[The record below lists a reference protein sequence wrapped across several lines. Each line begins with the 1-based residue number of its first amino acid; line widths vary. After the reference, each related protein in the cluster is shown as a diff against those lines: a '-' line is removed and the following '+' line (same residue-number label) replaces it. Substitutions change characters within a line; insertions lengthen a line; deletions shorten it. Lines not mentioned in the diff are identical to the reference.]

1 MKVLDSKTTRRS
13 RIAIVENVDK
23 LIEQVQGNVIT
34 WRRHLHKHPEL
45 SFQEEKT
52 AQFVYDTLC
61 AMGNLEVSRPTKTSV
76 MARLIGSQPG
86 KVLALRADMDA
97 LALQEE
103 NSCDFASQNTGV
115 MHACGH
121 DAHTAMLLGTA
132 TVLSQ
137 LEDQIQGEVRF
148 LFQHAEETPPGGS
161 RELIKAGAMSGVDRI
176 IGLHVMSHIP
186 VGKVGIIYGA
196 AMASSDTFDATIQGR
211 GGHASQPHF
220 TIDPVAIGAQ
230 VVTNLQH
237 IVSRG
242 LDPLEKLV
250 VSVTTFHGGTANN
263 IIPDTVTLQG
273 SIRSFSKDV
282 RQQAAEQIDKVFAGI
297 TAAHGASYTMKYNY
311 GYDSVNND
319 QEITRI
325 AEETVEQLW
334 GKEAIVIMTPL
345 MGGEDFAFYL
355 NEAPGCF
362 IFLGAANPEQGTVYP
377 MHHPKFT
384 IDEASMAIGVKLSV
398 HAALKLLA

>member
-1 MKVLDSKTTRRS
+1 MT
-13 RIAIVENVDK
+13 NVDD
-23 LIEQVQGNVIT
+23 LIAQVHDKVIT

-45 SFQEEKT
+45 SYQEEKT

-61 AMGNLEVSRPTKTSV
+61 ALGNLEVTRPTKTSV
-76 MARLIGSQPG
+76 MARLIGGRPG

-97 LALQEE
+97 LAVQEE
-103 NSCDFASQNTGV
+103 NNFDFVSQNPGV

-132 TVLSQ
+132 TILSQ
-137 LEDQIQGEVRF
+137 LQDQIQGEVRF
-148 LFQHAEETPPGGS
+148 LFQHAEELFPGGS
-161 RELIKAGAMSGVDRI
+161 RELIRAGAMSGVDRI

-186 VGKVGIIYGA
+186 VGKIGIIYGP
-196 AMASSDTFDATIQGR
+196 AMASSDTFDAIIQGR
-211 GGHASQPHF
+211 GGHASQPHV
-220 TIDPVAIGAQ
+220 TVDPIAVGSQ

-242 LDPLEKLV
+242 VDPLEKLV

-282 RQQAAEQIDKVFAGI
+282 RMQAAEQIDRVFAGI
-297 TAAHGASYTMKYNY
+297 TAAHGASYTLKYNY

-319 QEITRI
+319 AAITKI
-325 AEETVEQLW
+325 IEETVEELW
-334 GKEAIVIMTPL
+334 GKEAVIKMAPL
-345 MGGEDFAFYL
+345 MGGEDFSFYL
-355 NEAPGCF
+355 NEAPGSF
-362 IFLGAANPEQGTVYP
+362 VFVGTGNPEQGTVYP

-384 IDEASMAIGVKLSV
+384 VDEASLAIGVKLSV
-398 HAALKLLA
+398 HAALKLLG

>member
-1 MKVLDSKTTRRS
+1 MT
-13 RIAIVENVDK
+13 NVDD
-23 LIEQVQGNVIT
+23 LIAQVHDKVIT

-45 SFQEEKT
+45 SYQEEKT

-61 AMGNLEVSRPTKTSV
+61 ALGNLEVTRPTKTSV
-76 MARLIGSQPG
+76 MARLIGGRPG

-97 LALQEE
+97 LAVQEE
-103 NSCDFASQNTGV
+103 NNFEFVSQNDGV

-132 TVLSQ
+132 TILSQ
-137 LEDQIQGEVRF
+137 LQDQIQGEVRF
-148 LFQHAEETPPGGS
+148 LFQHAEELFPGGS
-161 RELIKAGAMSGVDRI
+161 RELIRAGAMSGVDRI

-186 VGKVGIIYGA
+186 VGKIGIIYGP
-196 AMASSDTFDATIQGR
+196 AMASSDTFDAIIQGR
-211 GGHASQPHF
+211 GGHASQPHV
-220 TIDPVAIGAQ
+220 TVDPIAVGSQ

-242 LDPLEKLV
+242 VDPLEKLV

-282 RQQAAEQIDKVFAGI
+282 RMQAAEQIDRVFAGI
-297 TAAHGASYTMKYNY
+297 TAAHGASYTLKYNY

-319 QEITRI
+319 AAITKI
-325 AEETVEQLW
+325 IEETVEELW
-334 GKEAIVIMTPL
+334 GKEAVINMAPL

-362 IFLGAANPEQGTVYP
+362 VFLGAGNPEQGVVYP

-384 IDEASMAIGVKLSV
+384 IDEASLAIGVKLSV
-398 HAALKLLA
+398 HAALKLLD

>member
-1 MKVLDSKTTRRS
+1 MEK
-13 RIAIVENVDK
+13 VDK
-23 LIEQVQGNVIT
+23 LIDQVQEDVIT

-61 AMGNLEVSRPTKTSV
+61 ALGNLEVSRPTKTSV
-76 MARLIGSQPG
+76 MARLIGSRPG

-97 LALQEE
+97 LAMQEE
-103 NSCDFASQNTGV
+103 NSFDFASQHPGV

-121 DAHTAMLLGTA
+121 DGHTAMLLGTA
-132 TVLSQ
+132 TILSQ
-137 LEDQIQGEVRF
+137 LQDQIHGEVRF
-148 LFQHAEETPPGGS
+148 LFQHAEELPPGGS
-161 RELIKAGAMSGVDRI
+161 RELIKAGVMSGVDRI
-176 IGLHVMSHIP
+176 IGLHVMSHLP
-186 VGKVGIIYGA
+186 TGKIGIVYGP
-196 AMASSDTFDATIQGR
+196 AMASSDLFDATIQGK
-211 GGHASQPHF
+211 GGHASQPHV
-220 TIDPVAIGAQ
+220 TVDPIAVGAQ
-230 VVTNLQH
+230 VVTNLQQ

-242 LDPLEKLV
+242 VDPLEKLV

-263 IIPDTVTLQG
+263 VIPDTVTMQG

-282 RQQAAEQIDKVFAGI
+282 RKQAAEQIDRVFAGI
-297 TAAHGASYTMKYNY
+297 TAAHGASYTLDYHY

-319 QEITRI
+319 AAITTI
-325 AEETVEQLW
+325 IEETVEELW
-334 GKEAIVIMTPL
+334 GKEAVIKMAPL

-362 IFLGAANPEQGTVYP
+362 IFVGTGNSEQGTVYP

-384 IDEASMAIGVKLSV
+384 VDEASLAIGVKLSV
-398 HAALKLLA
+398 HAALKLLD

>member
-1 MKVLDSKTTRRS
+1 MEK
-13 RIAIVENVDK
+13 VDK
-23 LIEQVQGNVIT
+23 LIEQVQEDVIT

-61 AMGNLEVSRPTKTSV
+61 ALGNLEVSRPTKTSV
-76 MARLIGSQPG
+76 MARLIGSRPG
-86 KVLALRADMDA
+86 KVVALRADMDA

-103 NSCDFASQNTGV
+103 NNFDFASQNAGV

-121 DAHTAMLLGTA
+121 DGHTAMLLGTA

-148 LFQHAEETPPGGS
+148 LFQHAEEMPPGGS
-161 RELIKAGAMSGVDRI
+161 RELIKAGAMSGVDSI
-176 IGLHVMSHIP
+176 LGLHVMSHIP
-186 VGKVGIIYGA
+186 TGKIGIVYGP

-220 TIDPVAIGAQ
+220 TVDPVAVGAQ

-237 IVSRG
+237 IVSRS

-250 VSVTTFHGGTANN
+250 VSVTTFHSGTANN
-263 IIPDTVTLQG
+263 IIPDTATMQG
-273 SIRSFSKDV
+273 SVRSFSKDV
-282 RQQAAEQIDKVFAGI
+282 RQQAVEQIDKIFSGI
-297 TAAHGASYTMKYNY
+297 TAAHGASYTLDYHY

-319 QEITRI
+319 TAITKI
-325 AEETVEQLW
+325 VEGTAEQLW
-334 GKEAIVIMTPL
+334 GKQSVVEMTPL
-345 MGGEDFAFYL
+345 MGGEDFSFYL

-362 IFLGAANPEQGTVYP
+362 VFIGTGNPAEGTVYP

-384 IDEASMAIGVKLSV
+384 INEPSLMIGVKLSV
-398 HAALKLLA
+398 HAALKLLK

>member
-1 MKVLDSKTTRRS
+1 MT
-13 RIAIVENVDK
+13 NVDD
-23 LIEQVQGNVIT
+23 LIAQVHDKVIT

-45 SFQEEKT
+45 SYQEEKT

-61 AMGNLEVSRPTKTSV
+61 ALGNLEVTRPTKTSV
-76 MARLIGSQPG
+76 MARLIGGRPG

-97 LALQEE
+97 LAVQEE
-103 NSCDFASQNTGV
+103 NNFEFVSQNDGV

-132 TVLSQ
+132 TILSQ
-137 LEDQIQGEVRF
+137 LQDQIQGEVRF
-148 LFQHAEETPPGGS
+148 LFQHAEELFPGGS
-161 RELIKAGAMSGVDRI
+161 RELIRAGAMSGVDRI

-186 VGKVGIIYGA
+186 VGKIGIIYGP
-196 AMASSDTFDATIQGR
+196 AMASSDTFDAIIQGR
-211 GGHASQPHF
+211 GGHASQPHV
-220 TIDPVAIGAQ
+220 TVDPIAVGSQ

-242 LDPLEKLV
+242 VDPLEKLV

-282 RQQAAEQIDKVFAGI
+282 RMQAAEQIDRVFAGI
-297 TAAHGASYTMKYNY
+297 TAAHGASYTLKYNY

-319 QEITRI
+319 PAITKI
-325 AEETVEQLW
+325 IEETVEELW
-334 GKEAIVIMTPL
+334 GKEAVINMAPL

-362 IFLGAANPEQGTVYP
+362 VFLGAGNPEQGVVYP

-384 IDEASMAIGVKLSV
+384 IDEASLAIGVKLSV
-398 HAALKLLA
+398 HAALKLLD

>member
-1 MKVLDSKTTRRS
+1 MT
-13 RIAIVENVDK
+13 NVDD
-23 LIEQVQGNVIT
+23 LIAQVHDKVIT

-45 SFQEEKT
+45 SYQEEKT

-61 AMGNLEVSRPTKTSV
+61 ALGNLEVTRPTKTSV
-76 MARLIGSQPG
+76 MARLIGGRPG

-97 LALQEE
+97 LAVQEE
-103 NSCDFASQNTGV
+103 NNFDFVSQNDGV

-132 TVLSQ
+132 TILSQ
-137 LEDQIQGEVRF
+137 LQDQIQGEVRF
-148 LFQHAEETPPGGS
+148 LFQHAEELFPGGS
-161 RELIKAGAMSGVDRI
+161 RELIRAGAMSGVDRI

-186 VGKVGIIYGA
+186 VGKIGIIYGP
-196 AMASSDTFDATIQGR
+196 AMASSDTFDAIIQGR
-211 GGHASQPHF
+211 GGHASQPHV
-220 TIDPVAIGAQ
+220 TVDPIAVGSQ

-242 LDPLEKLV
+242 VDPLEKLV

-282 RQQAAEQIDKVFAGI
+282 RMQAAEQIDRVFAGI
-297 TAAHGASYTMKYNY
+297 TAAHGASYTLKYNY

-319 QEITRI
+319 AAITKI
-325 AEETVEQLW
+325 IEETVEELW
-334 GKEAIVIMTPL
+334 GKEAVIKMAPL
-345 MGGEDFAFYL
+345 MGGEDFSFYL
-355 NEAPGCF
+355 NEAPGSF
-362 IFLGAANPEQGTVYP
+362 VFVGTGNPEQGTVYP

-384 IDEASMAIGVKLSV
+384 VDEASLAIGVKLSV
-398 HAALKLLA
+398 HAALKLLG

>member
-1 MKVLDSKTTRRS
+1 MT
-13 RIAIVENVDK
+13 NVDD
-23 LIEQVQGNVIT
+23 LIAQVHDKVIT

-45 SFQEEKT
+45 SYQEEKT

-61 AMGNLEVSRPTKTSV
+61 ALGNLEVTRPTKTSV
-76 MARLIGSQPG
+76 MARLIGGRPG

-97 LALQEE
+97 LAVQEE
-103 NSCDFASQNTGV
+103 NNFEFVSQNDGV

-132 TVLSQ
+132 TILSQ
-137 LEDQIQGEVRF
+137 LQDQIQGEVRF
-148 LFQHAEETPPGGS
+148 LFQHAEELFPGGS
-161 RELIKAGAMSGVDRI
+161 RELIRAGAMSGVDRI

-186 VGKVGIIYGA
+186 VGKIGIIYGP
-196 AMASSDTFDATIQGR
+196 AMASSDTFDAIIQGR
-211 GGHASQPHF
+211 GGHASQPHV
-220 TIDPVAIGAQ
+220 TVDPIAVGSQ

-242 LDPLEKLV
+242 VDPLEKLV

-282 RQQAAEQIDKVFAGI
+282 RMQAAEQIDRVFAGI
-297 TAAHGASYTMKYNY
+297 TAAHGASYTLKYNY

-319 QEITRI
+319 AAITKI
-325 AEETVEQLW
+325 IEETVEELW
-334 GKEAIVIMTPL
+334 GKEAVIKMAPL
-345 MGGEDFAFYL
+345 MGGEDFSFYL
-355 NEAPGCF
+355 NEAPGSF
-362 IFLGAANPEQGTVYP
+362 VFVGTGNPEQGTVYP

-384 IDEASMAIGVKLSV
+384 VDEASLAIGVKLSV
-398 HAALKLLA
+398 HAALKLLG